1 MNKTKV
7 ASVGILSIIVGLTL
21 LLPVGGVAKNDK
33 HSHKS
38 TNTQAQTTPQV
49 IPETHHDTSPPLRD
63 LAAMEAQLPPKS
75 DTVVR
80 VIPLRPG
87 PPPVTR
93 TGSDTVLQNST
104 SLRPLIST
112 SNLISFDGIAGSL
125 GFIPPDPNTSVGGT
139 QIVETVNASYQVFT
153 KTGASLLGP
162 IDITTIWSGFGG
174 FCQGQG
180 ATVRGDPVVVYDKLA
195 NRWLITQLAAAS
207 DGSPGTECIAVSTS
221 SDATGSF
228 NRYAFSFSLF
238 NDYPKF
244 GVWPDAYYA
253 SYNMFSDPT
262 TRVSAEACAYDRT
275 AMLAGNSA
283 TEVCFQ
289 GPLGLGDFSL
299 LPADLDGSTPPS
311 SGEPNFFLEI
321 TNNPNS
327 SLNLYRFHVDFT
339 TPGNSTFTGPMSM
352 SVASFN
358 VPCALTNPPTSN
370 CIPQEGTTQLLDS
383 LGDRLMFRLAY
394 RNFGDHESL
403 VTNHSVVVGNN
414 SSVGVRWYEI
424 RNLTGTP
431 FVFQQGTYAP
441 DSTNRWMGSIA
452 MDKFGN
458 TALGYSLSSTTM
470 FPSIAFTGQG
480 PGDSLGTMEA
490 ESVIQSGGGAQSG
503 GSTPNRWGD
512 YTSMAIDPTD
522 DSMFF
527 YTNEYYHS
535 TDPLHWST
543 RITAFKLAENFSVL
557 VVPCAQT
564 VTPGN
569 GFNYTTTVSV
579 SNGIRNTVTL
589 SASGLPTG
597 ASANFNPT
605 SITGPGTSI
614 MSVTTSPSTPT
625 GSSTVSVTGN
635 SGITTQSASTILTV
649 AGSGSPGTGT
659 VTIGGFEKSFC
670 PPSCGRFC
678 SRSCATYDDGQ
689 VTIIVGTA
697 NWSAGYLQGSTS
709 ASVARALA
717 ALFNGDCNSP
727 VNATVTGST
736 ITFTARAFG
745 ASTNYSMSAS
755 SYSLDPHDFN
765 PPSFSATPSGPTLT
779 GGSN

>member
-1 MNKTKV
+1 MKKNKI
-7 ASVGILSIIVGLTL
+7 ASVGSLLLIVGLTL
-21 LLPVGGVAKNDK
+21 LFPVGGVAKN
-33 HSHKS
+33 HKS
-38 TNTQAQTTPQV
+38 SHGAKPVQGQTSVEV

-63 LAAMEAQLPPKS
+63 LAAMAPQLPLKS
-75 DTVVR
+75 DTVVQAR
-80 VIPLRPG
+80 PLRSG

-104 SLRPLIST
+104 SLHPLIST
-112 SNLISFDGIAGSL
+112 SNLISFDGITNPS
-125 GFIPPDPNTSVGGT
+125 GFIPPDSNASVGGT

-174 FCQGQG
+174 FCQG
-180 ATVRGDPVVVYDKLA
+180 ATLRGDPVVVYDKLA
-195 NRWLITQLAAAS
+195 NRWLITQVTGTDDS
-207 DGSPGTECIAVSTS
+207 SPGTECIAVSTS

-228 NRYAFSFSLF
+228 NRYAFSFSVF
-238 NDYPKF
+238 NDYPKIS
-244 GVWPDAYYA
+244 VWPDAYYA
-253 SYNMFSDPT
+253 SYNLFSGG
-262 TRVSAEACAYDRT
+262 SQLGAMACAYDRT
-275 AMLAGNSA
+275 AMLAGSVA
-283 TEVCFQ
+283 TSLCHL
-289 GPLGLGDFSL
+289 GPFDFSF
-299 LPADLDGSTPPS
+299 LPADLDGTTLPP

-321 TNNPNS
+321 ANSSNS

-339 TPGNSTFTGPMSM
+339 TPGNSTFTGPISI

-358 VPCALTNPPTSN
+358 EPCTFTDPPTSS
-370 CIPQEGTTQLLDS
+370 CIPQEGTTQLLDT

-424 RNLTGTP
+424 RNPNGTP

-490 ESVIQSGGGAQSG
+490 ESVIQSGGGAQSV
-503 GSTPNRWGD
+503 GSFSNRWGD

-522 DSMFF
+522 DSTFV

-535 TDPLHWST
+535 TDPFHWST
-543 RITAFKLAENFSVL
+543 RIATFKLAENFSVL

-569 GFNYTTTVSV
+569 GFNFTTTVSV

-614 MSVTTSPSTPT
+614 MSVSTSPSTPS
-625 GSSTVSVTGN
+625 GSSTVTVTGD
-635 SGITTQSASTILTV
+635 SGISTHSAATILTV
-649 AGSGSPGTGT
+649 AGSGTPGTGT
-659 VTIGGFEKSFC
+659 VGIGGFEKSFC

-678 SRSCATYDDGQ
+678 SRTCATYDEGQ
-689 VTIIVGTA
+689 VTITINGFSR
-697 NWSAGYLQGSTS
+697 SAGYIQGSTS
-709 ASVARALA
+709 FSIAQDLA
-717 ALFNGDCNSP
+717 GLFNRDCNSP
-727 VNATVTGST
+727 VNATVSGST

-745 ASTNYSMSAS
+745 ASTNYSLTAS
-755 SYSLDPHDFN
+755 SYSLDPHDFT
-765 PPSFSATPSGPTLT
+765 PPSFHATPSGATLT